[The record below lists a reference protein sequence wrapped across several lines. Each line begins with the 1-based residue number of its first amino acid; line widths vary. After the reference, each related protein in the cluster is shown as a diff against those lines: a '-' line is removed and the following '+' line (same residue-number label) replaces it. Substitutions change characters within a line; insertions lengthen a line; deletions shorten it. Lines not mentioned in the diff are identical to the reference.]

1 MAELVS
7 DISNSLSTMSVEEKA
22 AYSLGLSHAF
32 GHVFHVFD
40 EAFGKRLD
48 THTVFMRLYED
59 WGYVHAAQV
68 VRGVL

>member
-1 MAELVS
+1 MTDL
-7 DISNSLSTMSVEEKA
+7 ISKVDDSLSTMSDEERR
-22 AYSLGLSHAF
+22 AYSRGLSHAF
-32 GHVFHVFD
+32 GHVFRVFD